1 MKLKIYLVMNKISIT
16 SFCKLIGCSRMHLN
30 DIVNGKRRV
39 GKSLAKIIELTTN
52 GAVTAEELLQEGSEH
67 ELG

>member
-1 MKLKIYLVMNKISIT
+1 
-16 SFCKLIGCSRMHLN
+16 MHLN